1 MNLDDR
7 GRSQQSMTRV
17 SIVTISFNQAEF
29 LERTIKSVLTQDYPE
44 IEYIVVDPGSTD
56 GSREI
61 IDRYRSEISKLVLDP
76 DRGAADG
83 LNHGFAEAT
92 GEIFGFLNSDD
103 LLLPGAVSA
112 AVSFLDEHSNIGV
125 VSGHSKLIS
134 FDDHILRGLYSDR
147 MSVNRCVYGAAFLI
161 QPSTF
166 FRREMFERVGG
177 FRAESKACWDG
188 ELFLEM
194 ALAGAKFAIVDEFW
208 SAYRIHPNSVTG
220 AKSSEARVVQTQ
232 ANIFSRIKGRQP
244 RRSDK
249 LLTYL
254 YRLLRHILN
263 PLDTW
268 ERIRR
273 GPAFA
278 RTLDN

>member
-1 MNLDDR
+1 MNSNDR
-7 GRSQQSMTRV
+7 GMSRQSMTRV

-29 LERTIKSVLTQDYPE
+29 LERTIKSVLTQDHQE

-61 IDRYRSEISKLVLDP
+61 IDRYRSGISKLVLGP

-112 AVSFLDEHSNIGV
+112 AVSFLDKHPKIGV

-134 FDDHILRGLYSDR
+134 PGDRILRGLYSDR
-147 MSVNRCVYGAAFLI
+147 MSINRCVYGAVFLI

-166 FRREMFERVGG
+166 FRREMFELVGG
-177 FRAESKACWDG
+177 FRAESEACWDG

-194 ALAGAKFAIVDEFW
+194 ARAGTKFAIVDEFW
-208 SAYRIHPNSVTG
+208 SAYRIHANSVTG
-220 AKSSEARVVQTQ
+220 TKSSETRVVETQ
-232 ANIFSRIKGRQP
+232 AKIFLRIKGRQP
-244 RRSDK
+244 GRYDK

-254 YRLLRHILN
+254 YRLLRHFLN

-273 GPAFA
+273 GPVFA
-278 RTLDN
+278 RTLDD

>member
-1 MNLDDR
+1 
-7 GRSQQSMTRV
+7 MTRV

-29 LERTIKSVLTQDYPE
+29 LERTIQSVLSQDYPE

-61 IDRYRSEISKLVLDP
+61 IDRYRSRISKVILRP

-103 LLLPGAVSA
+103 LLLPGTVSK
-112 AVSFLDEHSNIGV
+112 AVSFFVTHQDVDV
-125 VSGHSKLIS
+125 VSGHSRLIGP
-134 FDDHILRGLYSDR
+134 DDGILRNLYSDR
-147 MSVNRCVYGAAFLI
+147 MSVSRGVYGAVVLI

-166 FRREMFERVGG
+166 FRRKTFHRAGG
-177 FRAESKACWDG
+177 FRHESKACWDG

-194 ALAGAKFAIVDEFW
+194 ARAGAKFAIMNEFW
-208 SAYRIHPNSVTG
+208 SAYRIHPQSVTG
-220 AKSSEARVVQTQ
+220 SKISALAVQETQ
-232 ANIFSRIKGRQP
+232 AKIFTRVKGRKQ
-244 RRSDK
+244 RGYDT
-249 LLTYL
+249 LLTYG
-254 YRLLRHILN
+254 YRLLRHVLN

-268 ERIRR
+268 ERVRR
-273 GPAFA
+273 GPVFG
-278 RTLDN
+278 RSLDH

>member
-1 MNLDDR
+1 LNRNDQEMAR
-7 GRSQQSMTRV
+7 QSMTRV

-29 LERTIKSVLTQDYPE
+29 LERTIESVLTQDYPE

-61 IDRYRSEISKLVLDP
+61 IDRYRSRISKLVLGP
-76 DRGAADG
+76 DRGAANG

-92 GEIFGFLNSDD
+92 GEILGFLNSDD
-103 LLLPGAVSA
+103 LLLPKAVSA
-112 AVSFLDEHSNIGV
+112 AVSFLQKHQNIGV
-125 VSGHSKLIS
+125 VSGHSKLIDP
-134 FDDHILRGLYSDR
+134 DDRILRDLYSDR
-147 MSVNRCVYGAAFLI
+147 MSVNRCIYGAVFLI

-166 FRREMFERVGG
+166 FRRSFFEQVGG
-177 FRAESKACWDG
+177 FREESKACWDG

-194 ALAGAKFAIVDEFW
+194 ARAGAKFAIVDEFW

-220 AKSSEARVVQTQ
+220 SKSSEARVIQTQ
-232 ANIFSRIKGRQP
+232 AKIFSRVKGRQP
-244 RRSDK
+244 SGYDK
-249 LLTYL
+249 LLTRW

-273 GPAFA
+273 GPVFA